1 MTATDVDP
9 TTSGPDLISKLAE
22 TLGIAIVVHD
32 VDVADDGATSIEAS
46 FLTSLARTTVSVQA
60 GSEAE
65 AWKELGA
72 AAISWRTSDQ
82 EHITMWPGGG

>member
-1 MTATDVDP
+1 M
-9 TTSGPDLISKLAE
+9 SGPDLISKLAK
-22 TLGIAIVVHD
+22 TLGIGIAVHD
-32 VDVADDGATSIEAS
+32 VAVADDGATSIEAS
-46 FLTSLARTTVSVQA
+46 FLTSFARTTVSVQA

-72 AAISWRTSDQ
+72 AAISWRTSDR

>member
-1 MTATDVDP
+1 MM
-9 TTSGPDLISKLAE
+9 SGPDLISKLAK
-22 TLGIAIVVHD
+22 TLGIGIAVHD
-32 VDVADDGATSIEAS
+32 VAVADDGATSIEAS
-46 FLTSLARTTVSVQA
+46 FLTSFARTTVSVQA

-72 AAISWRTSDQ
+72 AAISWRTSDR

>member
-1 MTATDVDP
+1 MA
-9 TTSGPDLISKLAE
+9 KLAK
-22 TLGIAIVVHD
+22 TLGIGIVVHD
-32 VDVADDGATSIEAS
+32 VEIADDGATSIEAS
-46 FLTSLARTTVSVQA
+46 FLTGLARTIVTVQA

-72 AAISWRTSDQ
+72 AAISWRSSDR

>member
-9 TTSGPDLISKLAE
+9 TTSGPDLIAKLAK
-22 TLGIAIVVHD
+22 TIGIGIAVHE
-32 VDVADDGATSIEAS
+32 VDVADDGASSIEAS
-46 FLTSLARTTVSVQA
+46 FLTGLARTTVSVQA

-72 AAISWRTSDQ
+72 AAIAWRTSDQ
-82 EHITMWPGGG
+82 QHITMWPGGG